1 MVDIID
7 VMLAR
12 ALTPQGQIDTY
23 AARAGKAVSDA
34 NAAVTAAE
42 SAVSNIESITEQ
54 TNTNNEAAAQALQ
67 DANDAISAAQTAISN
82 IENLDLTTTVE
93 TEINKLSIDT
103 EIEMESDYITKHL
116 ILNYDDSD
124 LDKIN
129 NFLKMYI
136 YTGNH
141 IDGTMT
147 QKAIT
152 EAIQEAIQD
161 ALNSIEIPDVPA
173 SSINLGI
180 ENAGK
185 LVKVGNDGNIT
196 YSDVGEID
204 LYNLLISTGLYRPKN
219 MIGIVIDYENKTIA
233 RSAMDS
239 IASSSFD
246 NYAMF
251 GARKLCIVNDNGEI
265 IDNDPNTM
273 VYDGSQGQVMVYQPK
288 FYYQRVIETT
298 ETLSTNRAAIKKE
311 WLYISPTE
319 QPGMKLHPLFI
330 NENGEELDYVLL
342 SAFEGS
348 VYDTSAQAYD
358 TNNNVSYNVLEDKL
372 SSVAG
377 VKPAN
382 GATQAF
388 TIDNAKAMAA
398 NRGTGWQITNMEYE
412 SAQQML
418 MMFDFC
424 SMNMQSAIENGI
436 CSVTSNGTSCNAAI
450 TGSTINYLTDDY
462 VSGYADSSVI
472 EINGTRTTYS
482 TNGYRAVYY
491 RGVENPFGNM
501 WRFIDNVIVVGDG
514 TKLGGEVVY
523 NGHNTGMYLPNS
535 SNYIGAMYSPT
546 TDYDWM
552 YIPAKTDGNS
562 SLPVGDS
569 LWTTANLNGTN
580 VMTAGGNW
588 YQTTQDGIFFYA
600 CDKAY
605 NTSAK
610 SYGARLMYVP
620 QSKNTT
626 IYNQNKALMT
636 AGYEPDG
643 VISEQSPVAL

>member
-1 MVDIID
+1 MDIID
-7 VMLAR
+7 IMLAR
-12 ALTPQGQIDTY
+12 AMTPQGRIDTY
-23 AARAGKAVSDA
+23 AAKAERAVTNA

-42 SAVSNIESITEQ
+42 SAISNIETITEQ

-67 DANDAISAAQTAISN
+67 DATDAISAAQTAINN
-82 IENLDLTTTVE
+82 IENINLGNAIE
-93 TEINKLSIDT
+93 TEINKLNLNTVSESNNDVIIKGFELNYGEDGIDSID
-103 EIEMESDYITKHL
+103 
-116 ILNYDDSD
+116 
-124 LDKIN
+124 
-129 NFLKMYI
+129 NFIKL
-136 YTGNH
+136 YTTTGQNT
-141 IDGTMT
+141 DGTMT

-152 EAIQEAIQD
+152 DAIAAASQSGGA
-161 ALNSIEIPDVPA
+161 A
-173 SSINLGI
+173 SSLNLGI

-185 LVKVGNDGNIT
+185 IVKVGNDGNIT

-204 LYNLLISTGLYRPKN
+204 LYNLLIYSGLYRPKN
-219 MIGIVIDYENKTIA
+219 IIGIEINYENKTIT

-239 IASSSFD
+239 IASSDFD
-246 NYAMF
+246 DYTMF

-265 IDNDPNTM
+265 IDNDPDTM

-288 FYYQRVIETT
+288 FYYQRVIEST

-358 TNNNVSYNVLEDKL
+358 TNNNIPYNVLEDKL

-382 GATQAF
+382 GATQTF

-462 VSGYADSSVI
+462 VSGYADSTVI

-482 TNGYRAVYY
+482 TEGYRAVFY
-491 RGVENPFGNM
+491 RGVENPFGDM

-580 VMTAGGNW
+580 VMTVGGNW

-626 IYNQNKALMT
+626 IYSQNKALMT
-636 AGYEPDG
+636 AGYGVDG
-643 VISEQSPVAL
+643 VIPSSSNGPK

>member
-42 SAVSNIESITEQ
+42 SAVSNIETITEQ
-54 TNTNNEAAAQALQ
+54 TNANNEAAAQALQ
-67 DANDAISAAQTAISN
+67 DATDAISAAQTAISN
-82 IENLDLTTTVE
+82 IENINMTPAIATEIDKLNLTTNSISLTNAY
-93 TEINKLSIDT
+93 IQSLS
-103 EIEMESDYITKHL
+103 
-116 ILNYDDSD
+116 LNYDQDNLSTIATFI
-124 LDKIN
+124 KYY
-129 NFLKMYI
+129 KG
-136 YTGNH
+136 TGQNT
-141 IDGTMT
+141 DGTMT

-152 EAIQEAIQD
+152 DAIAAASQSGGGA
-161 ALNSIEIPDVPA
+161 A
-173 SSINLGI
+173 SSLNLGI

-185 LVKVGNDGNIT
+185 IVKVGNDGNIT

-219 MIGIVIDYENKTIA
+219 MIGIAIDYENKTIT

-358 TNNNVSYNVLEDKL
+358 TNNNISYNVLEDKL

-382 GATQAF
+382 GATQTF

-424 SMNMQSAIENGI
+424 SMNMQSAIEEGI
-436 CSVTSNGTSCNAAI
+436 CSVTSSGTSCNAAI
-450 TGSTINYLTDDY
+450 TGSTINYLTDNY

-482 TNGYRAVYY
+482 TNGYRAVFY

-546 TDYDWM
+546 TNYDWM
-552 YIPAKTDGNS
+552 YIPAKTNGNS

-580 VMTAGGNW
+580 IMTAGGNW

-620 QSKNTT
+620 QSRDA

-643 VISEQSPVAL
+643 VISGQSPYAV